1 MKIGVISDT
10 HDDIF
15 SVKKFV
21 QVFKDKGIE
30 DVIHLGDFV
39 APPTVKLFQDFKL
52 VGVFGNNDGYAFG
65 LMNVFHEIG
74 AKMMGDFGE
83 IEIDGLKIALYH
95 GEFKQISEALA
106 QSGQY
111 DVVFTGHFHRFERKQ
126 FKKTLLLS
134 PGSAHAVFSNDEG
147 PAAAVFD
154 SQKKT
159 FTMVKI

>member
-10 HDDIF
+10 HDDIL

-21 QVFKDKGIE
+21 KIFKEHDIE
-30 DVIHLGDFV
+30 NVIHLGDFV
-39 APPTVKLFQDFKL
+39 APPTVKLFKDFKL
-52 VGVFGNNDGYAFG
+52 IGVFGNNDGYKFG

-74 AKMMGDFGE
+74 AEMMGDFGE

-95 GEFKQISEALA
+95 GELRQISEALA
-106 QSGQY
+106 GSGQY
-111 DVVFTGHFHRFERKQ
+111 DVVFTGHFHRFERKE

-154 SQKKT
+154 SKKKI